1 MPFSMDKNICL
12 YLGWL
17 FFCGYNKVSWH
28 EGCVEETVGERSP
41 ASWWRRS
48 DAKACIE
55 QKHVWVLDVM
65 EESERVKCQRPE
77 AELRK
82 PKFAIVLVV
91 KVIKRWMFL
100 SIWSY
105 WRWVHL
111 TGSKLYLLS
120 CAFLFTIG
128 SINLMCV
135 QCCELLKIKQ
145 HSAVLL

>member
-28 EGCVEETVGERSP
+28 EGWWEVTSFLVEKKQCESLHWAEARLGFGC
-41 ASWWRRS
+41 
-48 DAKACIE
+48 DG
-55 QKHVWVLDVM
+55 
-65 EESERVKCQRPE
+65 ESERVKCQRPE

-82 PKFAIVLVV
+82 PKFAIVHVV
-91 KVIKRWMFL
+91 KVIKWWMFL

-105 WRWVHL
+105 WRWVHQ